1 MPKFLLL
8 ILTLALL
15 SGVALAQS
23 QSTTGNIE
31 GRVLDQNGA
40 VVPGVALTATNQDT
54 GFTKNATSDSD
65 GNFIFVLLPPGN
77 YKVEVAAVKGFAAIT
92 LNNVKVTVGAKT
104 PLDVSLKVGGGA
116 TIVDVPAAGQEVVE
130 TTRSSLSTTIDEKKV
145 INLPTN
151 GRNFLDFATLTPGVI
166 RDPTRAG
173 DLAVGGQKGTLN
185 SVQIDGASSDNTF
198 FGQSSGRTG
207 SGRTHLPG

>member
-77 YKVEVAAVKGFAAIT
+77 YKVEVR
-92 LNNVKVTVGAKT
+92 
-104 PLDVSLKVGGGA
+104 
-116 TIVDVPAAGQEVVE
+116 PAHP
-130 TTRSSLSTTIDEKKV
+130 RW
-145 INLPTN
+145 P
-151 GRNFLDFATLTPGVI
+151 GRRGERLRRNYAQQ
-166 RDPTRAG
+166 R
-173 DLAVGGQKGTLN
+173 
-185 SVQIDGASSDNTF
+185 
-198 FGQSSGRTG
+198 
-207 SGRTHLPG
+207 